1 MPNLPNSLPVIADY
15 DSALAISFGLNA
27 VFGGWRGVYKV
38 IVKRQRALAKEAL
51 HLDEI
56 LSAEIPLERIAMAKL
71 KKSIGRGKWWRRRL
85 WQVGRGIGFSS
96 ASAIYVALF
105 HFAHEP
111 VTALVWYSG
120 MLVAYG
126 SPGVMVAMMLA
137 GWGFNRSATTQLAP
151 LQERADEMY
160 EADRQRY
167 TNTLSRLR
175 DFLNAD
181 PVRRR
186 GHETT

>member
-1 MPNLPNSLPVIADY
+1 MPNLPANLPVIADY

-27 VFGGWRGVYKV
+27 VFGGWRGVYKL
-38 IVKRQRALAKEAL
+38 IVKRKRALTKEAL

-71 KKSIGRGKWWRRRL
+71 KKSIDRGKWWRRRL
-85 WQVGRGIGFSS
+85 WQVGRGVGFFS

-126 SPGVMVAMMLA
+126 SLGVMVAMMLA
-137 GWGFNRSATTQLAP
+137 GWGFNKTATTQLAP
-151 LQERADEMY
+151 LQERADENY
-160 EADRQRY
+160 EADRQRH
-167 TNTLSRLR
+167 TSTLSSLR

-181 PVRRR
+181 PVRR
-186 GHETT
+186 HAHQTT